1 MAIPEDQIFK
11 QLSYSNHLVSL
22 EPEQQ
27 RLQALSRLGL
37 LEAESIP
44 IFEEATQTA
53 AHFLDMPIC
62 ILGVMDQDREWL
74 KSCVGL
80 SRLGLMNEL
89 AASRQIPYSE
99 SFCTKVVETQQA
111 LILNDTLADPA
122 FAGGLLVKRY
132 RIRSYLGVPLLD
144 SERNCLGALAVID
157 LVPRTFTVKDV
168 EFLEL
173 TARWSMSEFER
184 DRLTKV
190 QKSASSLE
198 RLPQSESHLQT
209 GSSSS
214 VYLAINPV
222 RVELLSHLTQELR
235 TPLTSV
241 MGMAS
246 VLNREIYGALT
257 VKQKE
262 YLDIIYQSGQYLLSL
277 VNEIVE
283 LGGLDDSG
291 DSLNLVSVDIEM
303 LCQQAINTLEQ
314 AASRREQQ
322 IQLSIEPGRR
332 IWLLDKK
339 KVRQVLYHLVFSV
352 IQASGAGSIVRI
364 HISRKQGNLNIAI
377 WVSHPW
383 LGDSLPQS
391 ELYAA
396 QSTIAP
402 LPHSANLELP
412 DRLPQIDSDNS
423 DAGWSES
430 ELPKTPNIPVKSTD
444 PSFLKDSREDLGLLL
459 SRQLAE
465 MHGGSISIQGSL
477 DSGYRYVVSLPQMT
491 KATEVLGTKE

>member
-1 MAIPEDQIFK
+1 MTIPEDQISK
-11 QLSYSNHLVSL
+11 QLSYSSHLMGL
-22 EPEQQ
+22 EPEQK
-27 RLQALSRLGL
+27 RLQSLSRLGL

-44 IFEEATQTA
+44 IFEEAIQTA

-62 ILGVMDQDREWL
+62 ILGLMDQDREWL

-89 AASRQIPYSE
+89 ASSRQIPYGE
-99 SFCTKVVETQQA
+99 SFCTKVVETQQV
-111 LILNDTLADPA
+111 LILNDTLADPE
-122 FAGGLLVKRY
+122 FADRLLVKRY
-132 RIRSYLGVPLLD
+132 RIRAYLGVPLID
-144 SERNCLGALAVID
+144 SEHNCLGVLAVMD
-157 LVPRTFTVKDV
+157 LVPRTFTTKDV

-190 QKSASSLE
+190 QKSLPSVERSQPDPLQTASS
-198 RLPQSESHLQT
+198 T
-209 GSSSS
+209 S
-214 VYLAINPV
+214 VYLAINPLK
-222 RVELLSHLTQELR
+222 VELLSHLTQELR

-291 DSLNLVSVDIEM
+291 GSLNLDSVDIEM

-314 AASRREQQ
+314 AANRREQQ
-322 IQLSIEPGRR
+322 IQLSIEPGGR

-339 KVRQVLYHLVFSV
+339 KVRQVLYHLIFSV
-352 IQASGAGSIVRI
+352 IQASGAGSIIRI
-364 HISRKQGNLNIAI
+364 HISRKQGKLNIAI

-383 LGDSLPQS
+383 LGDSLPYS
-391 ELYAA
+391 ELYAT

-402 LPHSANLELP
+402 LPHSGNLELP
-412 DRLPQIDSDNS
+412 DRLSETDSNNS
-423 DAGWSES
+423 NVGWAES
-430 ELPKTPNIPVKSTD
+430 EMPITPAIPKKPAVT
-444 PSFLKDSREDLGLLL
+444 SFLKDSRENVGLLL

-465 MHGGSISIQGSL
+465 MHGGSISIQGSQE
-477 DSGYRYVVSLPQMT
+477 SGYRYVVSLPQMT
-491 KATEVLGTKE
+491 KATEVISAQE